1 MDLEPEDYSTYSD
14 KDLDDMLRLHH
25 DMLKQYDEILK
36 RDLSD
41 TDRFAVELSK
51 KYLLQDLET
60 LKQEIQ
66 KRSAQ

>member
-14 KDLDDMLRLHH
+14 KDLDEMLRLHN
-25 DMLKQYDEILK
+25 DLLKQYDEILK

-60 LKQEIQ
+60 LKQEIE
-66 KRSAQ
+66 KRKQ